1 MRLSAKEIEVMSTK
15 NNKERYAYFIK
26 RAVDNESF
34 WVLDDNGFALTS
46 DDEGHDIL
54 MLWSANEYASAC
66 ATDGWASYRAKELS
80 LDYLI
85 ENLLPDLSTKGVKVG
100 VFMVP
105 STLDTPV
112 VDADDLLNDLNSE
125 CHKYD

>member
-1 MRLSAKEIEVMSTK
+1 MRLTAKEIEIMSAK

-34 WVLDDNGFALTS
+34 WVLDDNGFALSS
-46 DDEGHDIL
+46 DDKGHEIL

-66 ATDGWASYRAKELS
+66 ATDGWSSYKAKELS

-85 ENLLPDLSTKGVKVG
+85 EKLLPDLSRKGVKVG

-112 VDADDLLNDLNSE
+112 VDADDLLSDLNSE